1 MTPLRR
7 DRPGPLIGPCLAL
20 QRPPRPLAPLRCAQV
35 SWQVQKCA
43 VVVLVQ
49 CSGDVC
55 WSVHRGRV
63 RACAR
68 ARVCACA
75 AQVLPN
81 APTPAG
87 NGSPVPEL
95 PNHRTLPRAQ
105 GPPPCRALV
114 HGSFIFGRV
123 YKVHVDEAVMGLSV
137 HADGDGAGDNPL
149 LRVSARFSICSW
161 QARLALAVGCV
172 VYLHSP
178 AHGCACG
185 SRQQLQL

>member
-1 MTPLRR
+1 MLTTAYSPVIACSTLSTLER
-7 DRPGPLIGPCLAL
+7 C
-20 QRPPRPLAPLRCAQV
+20 QRPQSVVLAVRLLVLDASNTSIAGTVLWNVLQTHTGLRNTCSCKSGSSRSTYAWTK
-35 SWQVQKCA
+35 S

-49 CSGDVC
+49 CNENVC
-55 WSVHRGRV
+55 WSVHRGRA

-114 HGSFIFGRV
+114 HGNFFPMREWYMYAAHRMRRMRAWGR
-123 YKVHVDEAVMGLSV
+123 S
-137 HADGDGAGDNPL
+137 
-149 LRVSARFSICSW
+149 
-161 QARLALAVGCV
+161 
-172 VYLHSP
+172 
-178 AHGCACG
+178 
-185 SRQQLQL
+185 